1 MYLVSKGS
9 GREGHGVTDFGYPM
23 EQHYQGPSNPNIGN
37 DSQQEKRKL
46 PTAGLLLLPYWMP
59 NMRRD
64 KQAEKKQ
71 RKHNFFVSLPLI
83 VFTSATL
90 ILYFPCSFPVSACH
104 PFWEGMSLSLDLFL
118 FVIAQ
123 AQVILSLQQVSPE
136 ILLWDRSHAR
146 HTELNKSN
154 GLIAGEEGLQ
164 SFGPGGLG
172 LLTNHIRQSVRRFNS
187 TKSKSKRL
195 EIDFEESSQESS
207 EEGQKRSPREAKMS
221 SPYQLMEHRFM

>member
-1 MYLVSKGS
+1 MLSELSQTEKEILYDLSYMSSLRQTKDKKSPIKLTDTENRLVVARGSGQVEENSLGKSSCDIQMLTGHRKVMYLVSKGC

-64 KQAEKKQ
+64 KQVEKKQ

-123 AQVILSLQQVSPE
+123 AQVILSL
-136 ILLWDRSHAR
+136 
-146 HTELNKSN
+146 
-154 GLIAGEEGLQ
+154 
-164 SFGPGGLG
+164 
-172 LLTNHIRQSVRRFNS
+172 
-187 TKSKSKRL
+187 
-195 EIDFEESSQESS
+195 
-207 EEGQKRSPREAKMS
+207 
-221 SPYQLMEHRFM
+221 